1 MWISADGS
9 MIGSM
14 EKPESKAQT
23 TLAQLGALRVKGPA
37 RYRIVVG
44 KRLSPTWSD
53 RLAGMEITP
62 IDEAPSQATGTRL
75 EGIIEDQAQLSG
87 VLNTLHDM
95 GFPLLSVEI
104 LDE

>member
-1 MWISADGS
+1 MD
-9 MIGSM
+9 
-14 EKPESKAQT
+14 KPDPKTQT
-23 TLAQLGALRVKGPA
+23 TLAKHPAFRAKGPA
-37 RYRIVVG
+37 RYRILLG